1 MSDVLFGTD
10 TGEEELDAILDEVR
24 GGKEK
29 PADEEPARTWSMD
42 DIDRL
47 IADSNGEDYV
57 PSQQKKT
64 EDSEKFKRFFP
75 DEFDESLFSIQPIT
89 EDAPEMQDVSSG

>member
-47 IADSNGEDYV
+47 IADSNG
-57 PSQQKKT
+57 T
-64 EDSEKFKRFFP
+64 RNAGCIFRR
-75 DEFDESLFSIQPIT
+75 
-89 EDAPEMQDVSSG
+89 SSRSGRSGNLL